1 LHFVYK
7 KGLRERRNCKKLR
20 KMNLAERVLPIF
32 EAHKNEEEIEIE
44 IRLGKH
50 NGSLFD
56 TNVGKDTWK
65 RVLAGLKKYDGWESV
80 KTTTADVYYNDAN
93 NVRITCDEESGEQTM
108 IQKISVIKEDF
119 KRDPLDVRFCVARE
133 IPTSGEYEMDRK
145 RSKTRHSFVRKN
157 LSIDMTISSGD
168 NVDMDSEEEAMYQIE
183 MEIVKPSDVD
193 SIYKFQNILQKID
206 DLCKLI
212 PQ

>member
-1 LHFVYK
+1 MDLTDK
-7 KGLRERRNCKKLR
+7 I
-20 KMNLAERVLPIF
+20 LPIF
-32 EAHKNEEEIEIE
+32 EAYKNEEDIEVE

-65 RVLAGLKKYDGWESV
+65 RVLNGLKKYDGWESV

-93 NVRITCDEESGEQTM
+93 NIRITCDEDSGEQTM
-108 IQKISVIKEDF
+108 IQKISVIKNDS

-145 RSKTRHSFVRKN
+145 RTKTRHSFVRKN

-183 MEIVKPSDVD
+183 MEIIKPTDVD
-193 SIYKFQNILQKID
+193 SIYKLQNILQKID
-206 DLCKLI
+206 DLMKLI
-212 PQ
+212 PR

>member
-1 LHFVYK
+1 MDLTDKV
-7 KGLRERRNCKKLR
+7 
-20 KMNLAERVLPIF
+20 LAIF
-32 EAHKNEEEIEIE
+32 EAHKNEGDIEVE

-56 TNVGKDTWK
+56 TNVGKDVWK
-65 RVLAGLKKYDGWESV
+65 NVLKGLKKYDGWEST
-80 KTTTADVYYNDAN
+80 KMTTSDVYYNDSN
-93 NVRITCDEESGEQTM
+93 NVRITCDEDTGEQTM
-108 IQKISVIKEDF
+108 IQKIAVVKEDF
-119 KRDPLDVRFCVARE
+119 KREPLDVRFCVARE

-145 RSKTRHSFVRKN
+145 RTKTRHSFVRKN

-168 NVDMDSEEEAMYQIE
+168 NADMDSEEEASYQIE
-183 MEIVKPSDVD
+183 LEIVKPSDVD

-212 PQ
+212 SQ

>member
-1 LHFVYK
+1 MDLTDK
-7 KGLRERRNCKKLR
+7 I
-20 KMNLAERVLPIF
+20 LPIF
-32 EAHKNEEEIEIE
+32 EAYKNEEDIEVE

-65 RVLAGLKKYDGWESV
+65 RVLNGLKKYDGWESV

-93 NVRITCDEESGEQTM
+93 NIRITCDEDSGEQTM
-108 IQKISVIKEDF
+108 IQKISVIKNDS

-145 RSKTRHSFVRKN
+145 RTKTRHSFVRKN

-183 MEIVKPSDVD
+183 MEIIKPTDVD
-193 SIYKFQNILQKID
+193 SIYKLQNILQKID

>member
-1 LHFVYK
+1 
-7 KGLRERRNCKKLR
+7 
-20 KMNLAERVLPIF
+20 MNLAERVLPIF
-32 EAHKNEEEIEIE
+32 EAHKGEGDIEIE

-65 RVLAGLKKYDGWESV
+65 RVLKGLKKYDGWESV
-80 KTTTADVYYNDAN
+80 KMTTADVYYNDAN

>member
-1 LHFVYK
+1 MDLTDKV
-7 KGLRERRNCKKLR
+7 
-20 KMNLAERVLPIF
+20 LAIF
-32 EAHKNEEEIEIE
+32 EAHKNEGDIEVD

-56 TNVGKDTWK
+56 TNVGKDVWK
-65 RVLAGLKKYDGWESV
+65 NVLKGLKKYDGWEST
-80 KTTTADVYYNDAN
+80 KTTTSDVYYSDVN
-93 NVRITCDEESGEQTM
+93 NVRITCDEDTGEQTM
-108 IQKISVIKEDF
+108 IQKIAVVKEDF
-119 KRDPLDVRFCVARE
+119 KREPLDVRFCVARE

-145 RSKTRHSFVRKN
+145 RTKTRHSFVRKN

-168 NVDMDSEEEAMYQIE
+168 NADMDSEEEASYQIE
-183 MEIVKPSDVD
+183 LEIVKPSDVD

-212 PQ
+212 SQ

>member
-1 LHFVYK
+1 MDLTDK
-7 KGLRERRNCKKLR
+7 I
-20 KMNLAERVLPIF
+20 LPIF
-32 EAHKNEEEIEIE
+32 EAYKNEEDIEVE

-65 RVLAGLKKYDGWESV
+65 RVLDGLKKYDGWESI
-80 KTTTADVYYNDAN
+80 KMTTADVYYNDAN
-93 NVRITCDEESGEQTM
+93 NIRITCDEDSGEQTM
-108 IQKISVIKEDF
+108 IQKISVIKNDS

-145 RSKTRHSFVRKN
+145 RTKTRHSFVRKN

-183 MEIVKPSDVD
+183 MEIIKPTDVD
-193 SIYKFQNILQKID
+193 SIYKLQNILQKID

>member
-1 LHFVYK
+1 MDIQAIIDK
-7 KGLRERRNCKKLR
+7 
-20 KMNLAERVLPIF
+20 VLPIF
-32 EAHKNEEEIEIE
+32 EAHKNEGDIEVE

-65 RVLAGLKKYDGWESV
+65 RVLKGLKKYNGWESV
-80 KTTTADVYYNDAN
+80 KMNTSDVYYSDSN
-93 NVRITCDEESGEQTM
+93 NIRITSDEESGEQTM

-119 KRDPLDVRFCVARE
+119 KCEPLDVRFCVARE

-145 RSKTRHSFVRKN
+145 RTKTRHSFVRKN

-168 NVDMDSEEEAMYQIE
+168 NADMDSEEEASYQIE
-183 MEIVKPSDVD
+183 LEIMKPDAVD
-193 SIYKFQNILQKID
+193 DIYKFQNILQKVS
-206 DLCKLI
+206 DLSKLI
-212 PQ
+212 SC

>member
-1 LHFVYK
+1 MDLTEK
-7 KGLRERRNCKKLR
+7 
-20 KMNLAERVLPIF
+20 VLPIF
-32 EAHKNEEEIEIE
+32 EAHKNEGDIEVE

-56 TNVGKDTWK
+56 TNVGKDVWK
-65 RVLAGLKKYDGWESV
+65 RVLMGLKKYDGWDST
-80 KTTTADVYYNDAN
+80 KMTTSEVYYNDAN
-93 NVRITCDEESGEQTM
+93 NVRITVDEDSGEQTM
-108 IQKISVIKEDF
+108 IQKIAVVKEDF

-145 RSKTRHSFVRKN
+145 RTKTRHSFVRKN

-168 NVDMDSEEEAMYQIE
+168 NADMDSEEEASYQIE
-183 MEIVKPSDVD
+183 LEIVKPSDVD

-212 PQ
+212 SQ